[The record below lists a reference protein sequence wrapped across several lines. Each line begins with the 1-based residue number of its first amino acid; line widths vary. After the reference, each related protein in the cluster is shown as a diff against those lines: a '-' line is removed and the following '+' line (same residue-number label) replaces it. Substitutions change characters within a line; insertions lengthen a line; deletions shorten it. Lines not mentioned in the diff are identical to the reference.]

1 MKGGYSN
8 MILNFIRG
16 FCMALADS
24 VPGVSGGTVAFLL
37 GFYDKFIGSL
47 DALVAGSMQEKKEAI
62 IFLIKIMVGWV
73 VGFLMAVSI
82 LASIFDAQI
91 YKISSLFMGFIL
103 FAIPIVVKEEKANM
117 KFNASSIIAGIIG
130 IAIVALITYFNPIA
144 SQGSTVDLS
153 SLNISL
159 ILYVFVAAM
168 FAISAMVLPG
178 ISGSTLLLIF
188 GLYVPIISAVK
199 AVISFNLDYL
209 PILIVFALGIL
220 AGIVSVV
227 RVIKWAL
234 DKHRSI
240 MIFLIIGM
248 MIGSFYA
255 IIMGPQTLSTPK
267 APLSFSSF
275 DILWFVVGGLIIFGL
290 QKMKDVTEKAD

>member
-47 DALVAGSMQEKKEAI
+47 DALVAGSMQEKKEAV

-103 FAIPIVVKEEKANM
+103 FAIPIVVKEERANM

-144 SQGSTVDLS
+144 GQGSTVDLS

-290 QKMKDVTEKAD
+290 QKMKDVTEKAE

>member
-103 FAIPIVVKEEKANM
+103 FAIPIVVKEERANM
-117 KFNASSIIAGIIG
+117 KFNARSIIAGIIG

-144 SQGSTVDLS
+144 GQGSTVDLS

-290 QKMKDVTEKAD
+290 QKMKDVTEKAE

>member
-91 YKISSLFMGFIL
+91 YKISSLFMSFIL
-103 FAIPIVVKEEKANM
+103 FAIPIVVKEERANM

-144 SQGSTVDLS
+144 GQGSTVDLS

-290 QKMKDVTEKAD
+290 QKMKDVTEKAE

>member
-103 FAIPIVVKEEKANM
+103 FAIPIVVKEERANM

-144 SQGSTVDLS
+144 GQGSTVDLS

-199 AVISFNLDYL
+199 AAISFNLDYL

-275 DILWFVVGGLIIFGL
+275 DILGFVVGGLIIFGL
-290 QKMKDVTEKAD
+290 QKMKDVTEKAE

>member
-1 MKGGYSN
+1 

-103 FAIPIVVKEEKANM
+103 FAIPIVVKEERANM

-144 SQGSTVDLS
+144 GQGSTVDLS

-199 AVISFNLDYL
+199 AAISFNLDYL

-290 QKMKDVTEKAD
+290 QKMKDVTEKAE

>member
-144 SQGSTVDLS
+144 GQGSTVDLS

-209 PILIVFALGIL
+209 PILIVIALGIL

>member
-82 LASIFDAQI
+82 LASIFDAQF
-91 YKISSLFMGFIL
+91 YKISSLFIGFIL

-144 SQGSTVDLS
+144 GQGSTVDLS

>member
-47 DALVAGSMQEKKEAI
+47 DALVAGSMQKKKEAI

-144 SQGSTVDLS
+144 GQGSTVDLS

>member
-144 SQGSTVDLS
+144 GQGSTVDLS

-227 RVIKWAL
+227 WVIKWAL

>member
-103 FAIPIVVKEEKANM
+103 FAIPIVVKEEKANE
-117 KFNASSIIAGIIG
+117 FNTSSIIAGIIS

-144 SQGSTVDLS
+144 GQ
-153 SLNISL
+153 
-159 ILYVFVAAM
+159 
-168 FAISAMVLPG
+168 
-178 ISGSTLLLIF
+178 
-188 GLYVPIISAVK
+188 
-199 AVISFNLDYL
+199 
-209 PILIVFALGIL
+209 
-220 AGIVSVV
+220 
-227 RVIKWAL
+227 R
-234 DKHRSI
+234 
-240 MIFLIIGM
+240 
-248 MIGSFYA
+248 
-255 IIMGPQTLSTPK
+255 
-267 APLSFSSF
+267 
-275 DILWFVVGGLIIFGL
+275 
-290 QKMKDVTEKAD
+290 

>member
-1 MKGGYSN
+1 

-103 FAIPIVVKEEKANM
+103 FAIPIVVKEERANM

-144 SQGSTVDLS
+144 GQGSTVDLS

-290 QKMKDVTEKAD
+290 QKMKDVTEKAE

>member
-144 SQGSTVDLS
+144 GQGSTVDLS

-199 AVISFNLDYL
+199 TVISFNLDYL

>member
-8 MILNFIRG
+8 MSLNFIRG

-144 SQGSTVDLS
+144 GQGSTVDLS

>member
-144 SQGSTVDLS
+144 GQGSTVDLS
-153 SLNISL
+153 SLNMSL

>member
-117 KFNASSIIAGIIG
+117 KFNASSIIAGSIG

-144 SQGSTVDLS
+144 GQGSTVDLS

>member
-1 MKGGYSN
+1 
-8 MILNFIRG
+8 
-16 FCMALADS
+16 
-24 VPGVSGGTVAFLL
+24 
-37 GFYDKFIGSL
+37 
-47 DALVAGSMQEKKEAI
+47 
-62 IFLIKIMVGWV
+62 
-73 VGFLMAVSI
+73 
-82 LASIFDAQI
+82 
-91 YKISSLFMGFIL
+91 
-103 FAIPIVVKEEKANM
+103 
-117 KFNASSIIAGIIG
+117 
-130 IAIVALITYFNPIA
+130 
-144 SQGSTVDLS
+144 
-153 SLNISL
+153 
-159 ILYVFVAAM
+159 M

-290 QKMKDVTEKAD
+290 QKMKDVTEKAE